1 MLRNLKAPVWPGQG
15 ESRGS
20 PARTRRTPKAEV
32 ETDLPLESSG
42 TALEGLGQGV
52 TRWGEVFWLPVYSI
66 FELYKPP
73 VFLINL
79 PIKHLLR
86 NPF

>member
-32 ETDLPLESSG
+32 ETELPLESSG
-42 TALEGLGQGV
+42 TALEGLGQ
-52 TRWGEVFWLPVYSI
+52 
-66 FELYKPP
+66 
-73 VFLINL
+73 
-79 PIKHLLR
+79 R
-86 NPF
+86 NDKMG

>member
-20 PARTRRTPKAEV
+20 AARTRRTPKAEV
-32 ETDLPLESSG
+32 ETELPLGSSG
-42 TALEGLGQGV
+42 TALEGLGQ
-52 TRWGEVFWLPVYSI
+52 RNDKMGEVFWLPVYSI
-66 FELYKPP
+66 FELYKPL

-79 PIKHLLR
+79 PIKYLLQ